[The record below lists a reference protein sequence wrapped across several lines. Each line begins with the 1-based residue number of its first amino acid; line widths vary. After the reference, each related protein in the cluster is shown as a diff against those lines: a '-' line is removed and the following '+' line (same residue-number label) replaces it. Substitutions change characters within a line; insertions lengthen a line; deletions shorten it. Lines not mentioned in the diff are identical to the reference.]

1 MRCSKLRRIYLEH
14 IDGLLSDRESR
25 IAEKH
30 IRDCPDCAVEVKSL
44 ERMRSLL
51 QTADKVEMPDEY
63 WDTYWARL
71 ESKLPDKPSPVGA
84 MSRMSSALVDMLRQ
98 PAVLGRVAVYV
109 LLVGFVIYATT
120 DRLPKVVQKAP
131 MSEKARKEFGWTG
144 TTETASQVAESEKGA
159 KAEEKADLGRPLA
172 GSRLRSDSPLP
183 KAQASRGL
191 AVRAT
196 EDDRDA
202 LAPESEPLVTAG
214 LPARTKEMSLRTRP
228 TTLATAPLE
237 KMEDARGVVESED
250 EYVAAEAFFNGE
262 EYPKA
267 IKAYQNFI
275 EANLDDSR
283 ALRATYQ
290 VGEAYYQ
297 MGDYS
302 EALANFVAVTD
313 AETPESHERKRN
325 NLRRSDESDRMTVL
339 APAPGKPGDT
349 KAKRSVS
356 GNGIVVLGSLAQQD
370 KDIPVTREVLIS
382 RAIFRQAQSYENL
395 KKHEEALATY
405 KKYVDRY
412 PQGEYLPQAKQKT
425 AQPAR

>member
-183 KAQASRGL
+183 KAQASRRL
-191 AVRAT
+191 ALHAVT
-196 EDDRDA
+196 DDEDA
-202 LAPESEPLVTAG
+202 PAPESEPLVTAG
-214 LPARTKEMSLRTRP
+214 LPARTKEMSLRTGP

-237 KMEDARGVVESED
+237 RMEGVREVVESED
-250 EYVAAEAFFNGE
+250 EYVAAEAFFNKE
-262 EYPKA
+262 EYPQA
-267 IKAYQNFI
+267 ITAYQNFL
-275 EANLDDSR
+275 EANLHDSR
-283 ALRATYQ
+283 ALRAVYQ

-297 MGDYS
+297 MGNYS
-302 EALANFVAVTD
+302 EAVANFVAVTD
-313 AETPESHERKRN
+313 AETPESPEREGN
-325 NLRRSDESDRMTVL
+325 SLRRSDESDHMTVS
-339 APAPGKPGDT
+339 APAPGKLGDA
-349 KAKRSVS
+349 KAKRSEIS
-356 GNGIVVLGSLAQQD
+356 NGIVASERMAKRD
-370 KDIPVTREVLIS
+370 KDIPETRELLIS

-405 KKYVDRY
+405 QKYVDRY
-412 PQGEYLPQAKQKT
+412 PQGEYLPQAKQKVTQT
-425 AQPAR
+425 AR